1 MLNHKKI
8 ILFFLFT
15 TICNGQYTL
24 THDGLVREYYVSY
37 PEDANEPCPLIINM
51 HGFGSNALD
60 QQSYSEMD
68 DIALDQNIVVVYPEG
83 INNAWNVG
91 ANWDATS
98 ADDIGFISSLIDS
111 VAEDFN
117 IDLDRVYACG
127 MSNGG
132 YMAYELAC
140 ELSDKIAAFGSVT
153 GNFLLNTDQTCV
165 DSREIPIIHFHG
177 TNDLVVPYFYS
188 WDASMFVEEA
198 IEYWRNVNNLDSV
211 LVESISDFDS
221 TDNTTVEKFTYYN
234 TVSATQFIHFKVI
247 SGGHQWFGSS
257 IADWFIYSLGY
268 NNHDINTN
276 EELIDFFLNYRLSDF
291 LSTEIIEEN
300 LPADFIL
307 HQNYPNPF
315 NPSTAIRFELKDNSL
330 VNISIYD
337 LLGKRVKKLLED
349 ELVSGTHEIIWD
361 GRNELG
367 IKAPSGI
374 YIFQMESKGL
384 RKTHKGLLLK

>member
-1 MLNHKKI
+1 MFNRI
-8 ILFFLFT
+8 ILSLIVAT
-15 TICNGQYTL
+15 LCNAQSTL
-24 THDGLVREYYVSY
+24 THDGLTREYYVSY
-37 PEDANEPCPLIINM
+37 PDSATDPCPLIINM
-51 HGFGSNALD
+51 HGYSSDALD

-68 DIALDQNIVVVYPEG
+68 DVALNQNIAVVYPMG
-83 INNAWNVG
+83 IDSAWNVG
-91 ANWDATS
+91 TYWDFS
-98 ADDIGFISSLIDS
+98 DADDIGFISVLIDS
-111 VAEDFN
+111 VSEDYD

-153 GNFLLNTDQTCV
+153 GNFMLNANQTCD
-165 DSREIPIIHFHG
+165 DSREIPFIHIHG
-177 TNDLVVPYFYS
+177 TYDLIVPYSNS
-188 WDASMFVEEA
+188 WDGSMYVGES

-211 LVESISDFDS
+211 LVESIPDIDP
-221 TDNTTVEKFTYYN
+221 TDNTTVEKYTYYN
-234 TVSATQFIHFKVI
+234 TSSTTQFVHFKVI
-247 SGGHQWFGSS
+247 GGGHQWFGSTV
-257 IADWFIYSLGY
+257 ADWVIPWLGY
-268 NNHDINTN
+268 NNHDINAN